1 MPKASKGNVARAH
14 HYIPQFYLAGFTSSD
29 SKKGTL
35 YVHDLK
41 QLRSWPS
48 NPTDAG
54 HQKDFYRINLSGRS
68 PDEIEKVLGLIETP
82 ASKVIKEIAAKN
94 SLPSGEAFGI
104 LMQFIALMT
113 VRIPRLREIQAKF
126 EEEWA
131 RQFIRLY
138 AELPPE
144 QLAADIEKYRK
155 ENPDSQLT
163 VEQFKEFVESDE
175 YTVSVTQDGHM
186 QALVAGLANVPIL
199 ASALGQRTWNLLVA
213 DSEAGEFVCTDDPV
227 TLDWTIEVP
236 PFYQSSPGFGML
248 GTVVHMPLTRYHA
261 LVGNFNDSGNIKVPH
276 RVILP
281 AHKNMVAL
289 FNLIVTKRATRFVYS
304 TKPDFVWKKADQTIG
319 NKDNFMV
326 AVKEAQSN
334 KDAA

>member
-1 MPKASKGNVARAH
+1 MSNTSKGNVARAH
-14 HYIPQFYLAGFTSSD
+14 HYIPQFYLAGFTSSG
-29 SKKGTL
+29 SKKGAL

-41 QLRSWPS
+41 QIKGWLS
-48 NPTDAG
+48 NPVDAG
-54 HQKDFYRINLSGRS
+54 HQKDFYRINLPGIS

-82 ASKVIKEIAAKN
+82 ASEVIKEIAAKN
-94 SLPSGEAFGI
+94 SLPSGKNFGV
-104 LMQFIALMT
+104 LMQFIVLMT

-138 AELPPE
+138 SEIPSE
-144 QLAADIEKYRK
+144 QLASDIEKYRR

-163 VEQFKEFVESDE
+163 IEQFKEFVESDE
-175 YTVSVTQDGHM
+175 YNVRVTQDGYM
-186 QALVAGLANVPIL
+186 KALVAGLANVPIL
-199 ASALGQRTWNLLVA
+199 ASVLGQRTWNLIVA
-213 DSEAGEFVCTDDPV
+213 DSGAGEFVCTDDPV
-227 TLDWTIEVP
+227 TLDWMIEVP

-261 LVGNFNDSGNIKVPH
+261 LVGNFDDSGNIKVPH
-276 RVILP
+276 GVTLS

-304 TKPDFVWKKADQTIG
+304 TKPDFVWKKADRTIG
-319 NKDNFMV
+319 NKDDFLA
-326 AVKEAQSN
+326 AVKEAQSS